1 MKNIVY
7 KYNTPL
13 RIALLA
19 DLHDREPGW
28 ITDSLKARRPDII
41 CIAGD
46 AVHRVAPDED
56 KLVIHQTR
64 HVLPFLKACAGIAP
78 TFMSLGNHEWTL
90 CADDIAVIADT
101 GVTVLDN
108 GFVRFKDVVIGGMTS
123 AGVTAYRA
131 FRKDKPERYP
141 EWNYGDRPDATEP
154 DVSWLIDFCQQDGYK
169 ILLSHHPEY
178 RDRYLKDLPID
189 LVLSGHAHGGQIRLF
204 GRGLFAPGQGILP
217 KYTSGIHGN
226 MIISK
231 GLANTAGMIPRLFN
245 PREVVYVEPADR
257 QLGRAITANERGA
270 ARG

>member
-1 MKNIVY
+1 MKDTIY

-19 DLHDREPGW
+19 DLHDREFGW
-28 ITDSLKARRPDII
+28 ITDSLKAHKPDII

-46 AVHRVAPDED
+46 LVHRVDTD
-56 KLVIHQTR
+56 TDGLVIDQTQY
-64 HVLPFLKACAGIAP
+64 VLPFLKASAKIAP

-90 CADDIAVIADT
+90 CGEDIATMAET

-108 GFVRFKDVVIGGMTS
+108 SFVRFKNVVIGGLSS
-123 AGVTAYRA
+123 AGVTAYREYC
-131 FRKDKPERYP
+131 KGKPERYP

-154 DVSWLIDFCQQDGYK
+154 NVSWLGDFCQQDGYK

-178 RDRYLKDLPID
+178 RDRYLKGLPID

-204 GRGLFAPGQGILP
+204 GQGMFAPGQGVLP
-217 KYTSGIHGN
+217 KFTSGVHGN

-231 GLANTAGMIPRLFN
+231 GLANTAGMVPRLFN
-245 PREVVYVEPADR
+245 PREVVYIEPM
-257 QLGRAITANERGA
+257 
-270 ARG
+270 